1 MCQFTWGAAAASTLD
16 GHREAAK
23 RKEHQRT

>member
-1 MCQFTWGAAAASTLD
+1 MRQFTWGATAASTFD
-16 GHREAAK
+16 GYREAAK